1 MHINFLLETFPIA
14 IKFYDDMLL
23 QQNGIQKISGCSVL
37 STIRALH
44 LGHSTSMAL
53 PWLVNQP

>member
-23 QQNGIQKISGCSVL
+23 QQNGILVL
-37 STIRALH
+37 FKRLVVVAYFPQ
-44 LGHSTSMAL
+44 LGRCTWGIPLRWRCHG
-53 PWLVNQP
+53 W